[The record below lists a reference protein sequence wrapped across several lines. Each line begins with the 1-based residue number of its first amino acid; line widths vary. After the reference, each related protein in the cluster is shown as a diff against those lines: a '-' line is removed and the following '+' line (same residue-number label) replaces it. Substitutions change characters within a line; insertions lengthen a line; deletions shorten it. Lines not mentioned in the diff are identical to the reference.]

1 MRIDKYLNDYN
12 MLRSENER
20 RQKIK
25 QSMLKT
31 KEFNSV
37 FNNNEQ
43 DLRGKRR
50 EQNETRK
57 IQEELFQK
65 YV

>member
-1 MRIDKYLNDYN
+1 

-25 QSMLKT
+25 HSMLKT
-31 KEFNSV
+31 KEFDSV
-37 FNNNEQ
+37 FNDNEQ
-43 DLRGKRR
+43 NLRSKRR
-50 EQNETRK
+50 EQNESRK
-57 IQEELFQK
+57 IQEELFEK

>member
-43 DLRGKRR
+43 NLRGKRR